1 MSSYNSP
8 LPVGSAE
15 GTGAAAIA
23 IAETPGGTNNNGNA
37 TDSAGNV
44 RVDFVWGNYPMQPN
58 DVRTEEAA
66 GNFGGT
72 TGSDAFAYQSA
83 VVTAA
88 SGNGTTVTY
97 TAANAFNVG
106 QTVTITGL
114 ATSALNLSNVLIA
127 SLVGTEGARTGFTV
141 TNAASGS
148 DTAQTAVAK
157 VVIGEIPGVGADASW
172 SATTKVAGA
181 RLDAAL
187 DNHANAEAEWNNYPA
202 FTPGAGNYKVTA
214 ATGNGT
220 TVTYT
225 AQNNLAVGDV
235 VNITGLTASAY
246 NLSGATVATADAL
259 KFTVTNAANAG
270 EITGQWYGKVES
282 TTALTAADGAG
293 IGYIVVPSV
302 LGETTALALD
312 ELKDA
317 GYETANITT
326 ATAATNT
333 ATQPTQINVTTT
345 TAATVT
351 VSGGTSTW
359 PVGTKVTIAAGTG
372 IPAALVGTWSVT
384 GGSGSTL
391 VIAGSG
397 WTVADTGAITPGTRL
412 TGAAGTIKTQ
422 STAAGASSVAT
433 TATITVTPWA

>member
-23 IAETPGGTNNNGNA
+23 IAETPGGTNTNGNA

-44 RVDFVWGNYPMQPN
+44 KVDFVWGNYPMQPN

-72 TGSDAFAYQSA
+72 TGSNAVSYKTA

-88 SGNGTTVTY
+88 SGNGTTITY
-97 TAANAFNVG
+97 TAANSFVAG

-114 ATSALNLSNVLIA
+114 TTTAANLTDAVIATATTAN
-127 SLVGTEGARTGFTV
+127 FTV
-141 TNAASGS
+141 TNATSVS

-157 VVIGEIPGVGADASW
+157 VVENVLSGVGADASW
-172 SATTKVAGA
+172 AATTKVAGA

-259 KFTVTNAANAG
+259 KFTVTNSANAG

-302 LGETTALALD
+302 LGETTAVALD

-412 TGAAGTIKTQ
+412 TGTAGTIKTQ

-433 TATITVTPWA
+433 TATITVTPWAAAA